1 MDRTNPA
8 DTLRNNDVVI
18 TSKRRHF
25 DVITPKWLCFD
36 VITTFK
42 GKWRIRLYPEVHGIF
57 VTSNERYGVSNQLQV
72 FFSRFRLA
80 TKIHNY
86 HWPFVRRIQRWQVDP
101 PLKGSEMWKAF
112 PCPDVIMAS
121 RRPFEQGQVPSPT
134 RIKHFIDWYFAIQNS
149 NIAIILRTA
158 FRESMFRI
166 LTSAR
171 YRALLVWNKIY
182 GNVFEMWKINLSI

>member
-42 GKWRIRLYPEVHGIF
+42 GKCRIRLYPEVHGIF
-57 VTSNERYGVSNQLQV
+57 VTSNERHGVSNQLQV

-86 HWPFVRRIQRWQVDP
+86 HWPFVRGIQRWQVDP
-101 PLKGSEMWKAF
+101 PLKGQKCGKLF
-112 PCPDVIMAS
+112 HV
-121 RRPFEQGQVPSPT
+121 
-134 RIKHFIDWYFAIQNS
+134 
-149 NIAIILRTA
+149 
-158 FRESMFRI
+158 
-166 LTSAR
+166 LTSSWLAGDLLNKVR
-171 YRALLVWNKIY
+171 YHRQRGLNTSLTDTLLSKMAT
-182 GNVFEMWKINLSI
+182 ELSF